1 MSEFVRGVKRLSRQ
15 HNEEMMAVNRKTRRA
30 SASSLGAIRAPLPR
44 IRDFAAPGSWQTL
57 YPGPTIPERERE
69 REYDS

>member
-44 IRDFAAPGSWQTL
+44 IRDFAAANSWQSI
-57 YPGPTIPERERE
+57 YPGPTIPARHK